1 MNRIYATIFTA
12 SLTLSALPAHVWAD
26 CHHEPPL
33 FSTVSTQDV
42 RDVGTT
48 FAVVARDKFWGCPT
62 GKVTL
67 TAVGAPVTPTL
78 TPGPGEAALT
88 FKVPAIF
95 TPGIY
100 HITYTATDE
109 LNNTTSVTLPLRT
122 GYSNSTPILSP
133 VSDIVAPVYKLTG
146 FSVALTDRD
155 GDLPI
160 TEDALRIDGLP
171 EGTRKV
177 LLRLSSSEIVYQVTL
192 YPSSGQRGAVYQV
205 LIKGKDSR
213 GGIVISQMR
222 VLVL

>member
-95 TPGIY
+95 TP
-100 HITYTATDE
+100 
-109 LNNTTSVTLPLRT
+109 VTLPLRT